1 VFSPV
6 PGRASPP
13 ELDAAVGFSC
23 SERLEPCRLPGV
35 GSWLAGGALAT
46 PLSTICGLAGAAV
59 RVFIHVNCS
68 TNALSSGVVVVMT
81 LELASASA

>member
-1 VFSPV
+1 M

-13 ELDAAVGFSC
+13 ELDVAVGFSC

-35 GSWLAGGALAT
+35 GSWLAGGALVMRFCT
-46 PLSTICGLAGAAV
+46 MFGLAGAAGI
-59 RVFIHVNCS
+59 VFIHVNCS